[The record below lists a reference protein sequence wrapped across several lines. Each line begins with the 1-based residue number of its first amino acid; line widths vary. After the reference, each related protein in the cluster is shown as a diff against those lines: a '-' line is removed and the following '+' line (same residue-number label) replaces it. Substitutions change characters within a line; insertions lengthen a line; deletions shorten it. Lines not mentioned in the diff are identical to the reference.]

1 MIDEIRVISCG
12 ARSDRDGPVDG
23 LRASLPDHA
32 GAGRLGVARRLSWL
46 AGEGTEITLLSAAA
60 TLAAVVLV
68 WGWHAHRRLESL
80 GLFAAALMLV
90 GAGRFLVPET
100 AETPMVVAG
109 GLSIALA
116 HVVNARLCQ
125 SCARCRT
132 AAGAE
137 PPQPSTSGVTQ
148 LPARPVTQPSLA
160 PRGFMAS
167 ATPAARPDN

>member
-1 MIDEIRVISCG
+1 MRLAPSRAALDRIGTVLSMTCALHCLITPVLVASVSLG
-12 ARSDRDGPVDG
+12 A
-23 LRASLPDHA
+23 
-32 GAGRLGVARRLSWL
+32 LSWL

-90 GAGRFLVPET
+90 GAGRFLVPEA
-100 AETPMVVAG
+100 AETPMVVAD

-148 LPARPVTQPSLA
+148 LPARLVTQPSLA